1 MNYTPDPGPTDNVLP
16 EEVAFQSTG
25 FSLEDA
31 VQIHLWDLVVQCE
44 KLRKQQKFD
53 LVKLLQ
59 AEGEDLA
66 LAYENKELF
75 IISYFHQNK
84 QV

>member
-1 MNYTPDPGPTDNVLP
+1 MNTPDSETPDNVLP
-16 EEVAFQSTG
+16 EEVAFQHTG
-25 FSLEDA
+25 FSLDDA
-31 VQIHLWDLVVQCE
+31 VQVYLWDLVVQCE
-44 KLRKQQKFD
+44 RLRKQRKMD

-66 LAYENKELF
+66 LAYENKEPF
-75 IISYFHQNK
+75 IVSYFHQNK

>member
-1 MNYTPDPGPTDNVLP
+1 MNYTPDPEIPDNVLP
-16 EEVAFQSTG
+16 EEIAFQNTG
-25 FSLEDA
+25 FSLDDA
-31 VQIHLWDLVVQCE
+31 VQVYLWDLVVQCE
-44 KLRKQQKFD
+44 RLRKQRKMD

-75 IISYFHQNK
+75 IVSYFHQNK

>member
-1 MNYTPDPGPTDNVLP
+1 MPDPEIPDYVLP

-25 FSLEDA
+25 FSLDDA
-31 VQIHLWDLVVQCE
+31 VQIHLWDLAVQCE
-44 KLRKQQKFD
+44 QLRKQQKFD

-66 LAYENKELF
+66 KSYENKELF
-75 IISYFHQNK
+75 IVSYFHQIK
-84 QV
+84 Q

>member
-1 MNYTPDPGPTDNVLP
+1 MNYTPDPETPDNVLQ
-16 EEVAFQSTG
+16 EEIAFQSTG
-25 FSLEDA
+25 FSLDDA
-31 VQIHLWDLVVQCE
+31 VQVHLWDLVVQCE
-44 KLRKQQKFD
+44 RLRKQRKMD

-75 IISYFHQNK
+75 IVSYFHQNK
-84 QV
+84 